1 MFIELYL
8 DEDVDVLVADL
19 IRARG
24 FTAITTRDAGNL
36 HKDDD
41 EQLSYADNQFVF
53 VTHNRVDFEARALE
67 YFASGKTH
75 CGIIIAIRRPPQ
87 DIVRRLLVISNNVTA
102 DEMVNQI
109 RYI

>member
-1 MFIELYL
+1 LFIEFYL

-41 EQLSYADNQFVF
+41 EQLSYAADNQFVF
-53 VTHNRVDFEARALE
+53 VTHNRVDFEAARWNTSQTAKRIAVSSSLFGALPRTSCE
-67 YFASGKTH
+67 G
-75 CGIIIAIRRPPQ
+75 C
-87 DIVRRLLVISNNVTA
+87 L
-102 DEMVNQI
+102 
-109 RYI
+109 